1 MSLRQMINGNPAVG
15 AVIAVVLIAIAVGA
29 IWYNMQPTTY
39 GPPTKAF
46 YTVDDGKN
54 LFVDEVNKQT
64 PFDYEGKQA
73 VKAYVYT
80 CDNGKTRFVAYL
92 ERLPEGAKV
101 PAASAVDAPEE
112 APAPKNEAE
121 ARAMSTRRAAP
132 GQFTALVRKPGDKDW
147 VKPGDPKY
155 FNIIAVRCTGSDQV
169 LDKVNP

>member
-1 MSLRQMINGNPAVG
+1 MSLRQMINGNPAIG
-15 AVIAVVLIAIAVGA
+15 AAIAVVLIAVAVGA
-29 IWYNMQPTTY
+29 IWYNMQPATY

-46 YTVDDGKN
+46 YTIDDGKN
-54 LFVDEVNKQT
+54 LFVDEINKQT

-80 CDNGKTRFVAYL
+80 CDNGKTQFVAYL
-92 ERLPEGAKV
+92 ERLPDGAKA
-101 PAASAVDAPEE
+101 PAAVVETPEE

-121 ARAMSTRRAAP
+121 ARAMATKRP
-132 GQFTALVRKPGDKDW
+132 TLGQFTALVRKPGEKDW

-155 FNIIAVRCTGSDQV
+155 FGIISVRCSGTDQV